1 VAADGSSATDEDT
14 LKKAMR
20 RKAIQNLD
28 GAGTSPL
35 ARSYLNFST
44 PDVYS
49 KLSSVGVKLGNN
61 LAEIN
66 LSTNVLRHMEFD
78 RLKVSPKLHDVV
90 DDTDLDDEEA
100 NATMDGQLIS
110 NLVGIVS
117 EGDMNEAMLG
127 SLYEL
132 QASCRKSK
140 SSSNKKPKK
149 RVKVSKS
156 TIVAQ

>member
-44 PDVYS
+44 PDVSS

-90 DDTDLDDEEA
+90 DDTDVDEEEA

-110 NLVGIVS
+110 NLVGIIS
-117 EGDMNEAMLG
+117 EGDLNEAMLG
-127 SLYEL
+127 SMN
-132 QASCRKSK
+132 C
-140 SSSNKKPKK
+140 K
-149 RVKVSKS
+149 RLAVSQNLHPIKNPRS
-156 TIVAQ
+156 G

>member
-1 VAADGSSATDEDT
+1 MPKIYRHY
-14 LKKAMR
+14 KKEWR
-20 RKAIQNLD
+20 EYK
-28 GAGTSPL
+28 
-35 ARSYLNFST
+35 
-44 PDVYS
+44 YS
-49 KLSSVGVKLGNN
+49 FYVIK
-61 LAEIN
+61 IDC
-66 LSTNVLRHMEFD
+66 FD
-78 RLKVSPKLHDVV
+78 RLKVSPKLHDMV
-90 DDTDLDDEEA
+90 DDTDIDEDEA

-117 EGDMNEAMLG
+117 EGDLNEAMLG

>member
-1 VAADGSSATDEDT
+1 M
-14 LKKAMR
+14 KKAMR
-20 RKAIQNLD
+20 RKAVQNLD
-28 GAGTSPL
+28 GAGTSPVSK
-35 ARSYLNFST
+35 SYLSFST
-44 PDVYS
+44 PVISS
-49 KLSSVGVKLGNN
+49 KLNSVGIKLGSN
-61 LAEIN
+61 LNEIN
-66 LSTNVLRHMEFD
+66 LSTNVLRRMEFD
-78 RLKVSPKLHDVV
+78 RPKVSPKLHDVL
-90 DDTDLDDEEA
+90 DDTDIDEEEA

-117 EGDMNEAMLG
+117 EGDLNEAMLG